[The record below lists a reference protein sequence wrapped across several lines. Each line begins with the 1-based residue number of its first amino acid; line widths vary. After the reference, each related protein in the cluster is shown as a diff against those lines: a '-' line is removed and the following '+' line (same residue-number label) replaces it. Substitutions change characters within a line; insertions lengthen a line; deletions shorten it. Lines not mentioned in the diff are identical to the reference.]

1 MQRAC
6 TCAQRVRAATCRS
19 AGVDLRCVPLLFQS
33 SNPRPPSPPF
43 LAVHPIQY
51 MTNLLCYC
59 QVGWCKPLGLPGSTP
74 GVTREFH
81 ITTTTT
87 RAVWCVPHRIHP
99 HLLHSLP
106 LLQSIDPGFEPESMM
121 TRAPRQ
127 VIDSA
132 TTDGCGDHL
141 MVTGCGTMMMVSEWP
156 RWNSMCRGC
165 HRSGKEG
172 HSGKEGSGLQPW
184 WEGCTLTHDPTCDC
198 PERCDANGKH

>member
-1 MQRAC
+1 
-6 TCAQRVRAATCRS
+6 
-19 AGVDLRCVPLLFQS
+19 
-33 SNPRPPSPPF
+33 
-43 LAVHPIQY
+43 
-51 MTNLLCYC
+51 
-59 QVGWCKPLGLPGSTP
+59 
-74 GVTREFH
+74 
-81 ITTTTT
+81 
-87 RAVWCVPHRIHP
+87 
-99 HLLHSLP
+99 
-106 LLQSIDPGFEPESMM
+106 MM